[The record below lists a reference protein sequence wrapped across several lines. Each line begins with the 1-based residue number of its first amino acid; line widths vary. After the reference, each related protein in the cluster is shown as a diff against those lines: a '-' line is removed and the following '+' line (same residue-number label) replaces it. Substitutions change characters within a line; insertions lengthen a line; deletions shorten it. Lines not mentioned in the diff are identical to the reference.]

1 MGTPGELLAGAQAR
15 VGGAAPRGPDGRVR
29 LAQALAG
36 IRFDSRA
43 WLASLDDASGPA
55 VARLVLALPPVVARD
70 A

>member
-1 MGTPGELLAGAQAR
+1 
-15 VGGAAPRGPDGRVR
+15 VR

-55 VARLVLALPPVVARD
+55 VARLVLALPPVVADPSGPVDLELLHRLSQD
-70 A
+70 PVYQLR